1 MEHSPDPSEHLTTEE
16 LEAGFAHI
24 LRAPSTNGALQLIV
38 RRPGVDQREVLAEA
52 DLDVYKGL
60 VGDDWKSRGSAST
73 PDGAAHPDAQV
84 TLINA
89 RLIGLLAGAEERWQL
104 SGDQLVVDLDISV
117 DNLPPGA
124 RLSIGEA
131 VIEVT
136 EKEHTGCAKFAA
148 RFGRDALRFIS
159 TRQGRDLRLRGVY
172 TRVVKSGRVRAG
184 DLASRL

>member
-16 LEAGFAHI
+16 LDAGFAHI
-24 LRAPSTNGALQLIV
+24 LRSPSTNGSLQMIV
-38 RRPGVDQREVLAEA
+38 RRPGRGPTRGGDRGRSGCRR
-52 DLDVYKGL
+52 GL

-159 TRQGRDLRLRGVY
+159 TREGRDLRLRGVY

>member
-1 MEHSPDPSEHLTTEE
+1 MQQTAEHLAIEE
-16 LEAGFAHI
+16 LDAGFAHI
-24 LRAPSTNGALQLIV
+24 LRSPSTGGALKMIV
-38 RRPGVDQREVLAEA
+38 RRPGVDRREVLAEA
-52 DLDVYKGL
+52 DLDVDEGL
-60 VGDDWKSRGSAST
+60 VGDDWKSRGSTTA
-73 PDGAAHPDAQV
+73 PDGNANPDAQV
-84 TLINA
+84 TIINA
-89 RLIGLLAGAEERWQL
+89 RLIDLLARAEERWQL

-159 TRQGRDLRLRGVY
+159 TREGRGLRLRGVY
-172 TRVVKSGRVRAG
+172 TRVVKSGRIRTG
-184 DLASRL
+184 DLATRI